1 MGSILPILVYTVYLS
16 HELHMIELNNK
27 CVGDHVIR
35 NKLSILMG
43 EHKVKNF
50 VLLEKETGI
59 TRKTLAKLYN
69 DEGKGIDYA
78 TLDALCTFFGCQPG
92 DILEHVPDED

>member
-1 MGSILPILVYTVYLS
+1 M
-16 HELHMIELNNK
+16 
-27 CVGDHVIR
+27 
-35 NKLSILMG
+35 
-43 EHKVKNF
+43 KNF